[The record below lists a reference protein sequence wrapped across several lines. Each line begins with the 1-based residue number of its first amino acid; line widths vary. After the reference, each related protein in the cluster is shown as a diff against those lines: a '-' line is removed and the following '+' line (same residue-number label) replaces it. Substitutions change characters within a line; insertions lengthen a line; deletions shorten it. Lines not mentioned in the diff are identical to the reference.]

1 MPLYWPGQDFVSTGL
16 FQRARRFTC
25 WRQSPSD
32 LRYEIA
38 GAAGRIAPIDF
49 ELGKQALP
57 ALSR

>member
-1 MPLYWPGQDFVSTGL
+1 L